1 MLLRLLRRLGLA
13 SLVQERAPGLWLR
26 LDPEGAGLDRAE
38 LGRLGEGL
46 AARALRRRGW
56 RLLGRRLCTPVGEVD
71 LLARE
76 AGRLAVIEVKT
87 GRSPL
92 RVVLRDGRVR
102 ATPDPRRSPG
112 RSLGPEQALRLHRA
126 ARWLGAPGPPAAV
139 WLVEVRLVPGE
150 GARVAE
156 PAPVPRPGR
165 RSYTPLP

>member
-1 MLLRLLRRLGLA
+1 MLPRLLRRLGLA
-13 SLVQERAPGLWLR
+13 PLVQERAPGLWLR
-26 LDPEGAGLDRAE
+26 LDPGGASLDRAE
-38 LGRLGEGL
+38 LGRLGEAL

-56 RLLGRRLCTPVGEVD
+56 RLLGRRLCTPAGEVD

-76 AGRLAVIEVKT
+76 AGRLAVVEVKT
-87 GRSPL
+87 GRAPL
-92 RVVLRDGRVR
+92 RPVLRGGRVR
-102 ATPDPRRSPG
+102 AAADLGRSPG

-139 WLVEVRLVPGE
+139 RLVEVRLVPGE
-150 GARVAE
+150 GARVGE